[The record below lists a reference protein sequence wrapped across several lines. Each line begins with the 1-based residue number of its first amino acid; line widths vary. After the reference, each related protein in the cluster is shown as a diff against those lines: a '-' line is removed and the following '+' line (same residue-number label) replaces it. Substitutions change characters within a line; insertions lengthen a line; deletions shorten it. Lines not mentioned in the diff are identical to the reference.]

1 MPTTRVRLTKEY
13 KFQQLME
20 PVLEAFADL
29 NLILGREFQ
38 IRITD
43 VIWPWPNQT
52 IRKRGKQPAG
62 SPRNIVDLG
71 GLRDSYVMRD
81 LKPKAGYRHVW
92 AVEYAMAVHNGA
104 VINNAWGRGIR
115 VTIPARPWTRVTMR
129 EFNAQSVWDRLV
141 KQKVAAKT

>member
-1 MPTTRVRLTKEY
+1 MSVNVKLSKDY
-13 KFQQLME
+13 KFQQLKQ

-43 VIWPWPNQT
+43 VIWPWPNTT
-52 IRKRGKQPAG
+52 IRRKGKQPVT
-62 SPRNIVDLG
+62 SPRNIVDNG
-71 GLRDSYVMRD
+71 GLRDSYVLRD
-81 LKPKAGYRHVW
+81 QKPKAAFSHIW
-92 AVEYAMAVHNGA
+92 TVEYAMAVHNGA

-129 EFNAQSVWDRLV
+129 EFDAQGAWDKLV
-141 KQKVAAKT
+141 KQKVAQAS